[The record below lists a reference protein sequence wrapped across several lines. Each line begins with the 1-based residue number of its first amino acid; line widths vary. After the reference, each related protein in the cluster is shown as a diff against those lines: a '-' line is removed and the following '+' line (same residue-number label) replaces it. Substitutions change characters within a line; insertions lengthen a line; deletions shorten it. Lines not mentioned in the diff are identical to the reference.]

1 MPGVL
6 PFLPL
11 IAGAV
16 GMISANGQNK
26 SNQKNADNAA
36 ASARTNDGAALQQ
49 ALSQYQG
56 YTQSHPS
63 PYANAAPIM
72 GPQSTYGQSS
82 PHMGGQTLGANGLP
96 PPGGAPQAAPQGQDI
111 SSLVQALLAQQQ
123 SAMQPGTH
131 DGMVTPGPGPNPSYG
146 QNAAGQFDFN
156 GNSGDPS
163 GATGY
168 YPTLAGAEA
177 AYSQAHPTASRP
189 PSPYAPPNYQIGP
202 NGPGRQRLMDGLS

>member
-82 PHMGGQTLGANGLP
+82 PHMGGQTLGANGMP
-96 PPGGAPQAAPQGQDI
+96 EPGAAPQAPPQGQGSAPQSASQSQGALAPSI
-111 SSLVQALLAQQQ
+111 SSLVQALLGQQQ
-123 SAMQPGTH
+123 AAMQP
-131 DGMVTPGPGPNPSYG
+131 
-146 QNAAGQFDFN
+146 
-156 GNSGDPS
+156 
-163 GATGY
+163 
-168 YPTLAGAEA
+168 
-177 AYSQAHPTASRP
+177 
-189 PSPYAPPNYQIGP
+189 PSPSANTGSISFDGGQTAPTNQHYQIGP
-202 NGPGRQRLMDGLS
+202 NGPGRQRLMDGLFNG